1 MRIGRHFGQCVASIP
16 GCGAIA
22 HRCRSY
28 AEGFKKS
35 RELQPSRHRAFALP
49 FHQPYSPFRPRAKG
63 RQCCVSHPSPVPVF
77 VHIHYPD
84 LIPELVA
91 SLSILPGEIHLYATF
106 SPQVSR
112 GSMEPLRACAR
123 ESHVL
128 PCENRGR
135 DIRPFLASLAE
146 YASEIRSRNYLCG
159 LKLHTKKSPHLTCGD
174 AWRQYLFSELCENA
188 SECLD
193 AFAGSPRVGLIGPKG
208 HLLRQELHA
217 AANEKHLS
225 HASQALLDSPHAYR
239 RSKAFVAGSMFWFRV
254 EPLVDLATQAMNR
267 LGGLFEDE
275 KGQYDG
281 TAAHAFERFFGVW
294 ISAANLTVQ
303 DTNGNQT
310 PWKGIHLC

>member
-1 MRIGRHFGQCVASIP
+1 MRRHFGQCVASIP
-16 GCGAIA
+16 GCEAVA
-22 HRCRSY
+22 HRYRAY
-28 AEGFKKS
+28 AEGLKKS

-63 RQCCVSHPSPVPVF
+63 RQCCVSHRSPVPVF
-77 VHIHYPD
+77 VHVHYPD
-84 LIPELVA
+84 LIPELVGA
-91 SLSILPGEIHLYATF
+91 LSILPDEIHLYATF

-112 GSMEPLRACAR
+112 GAMKPLRACAR
-123 ESHVL
+123 ESHVH

-135 DIRPFLASLAE
+135 DIRPFLATLAE
-146 YASEIRSRNYLCG
+146 YASKIRSRNYLCG
-159 LKLHTKKSPHLTCGD
+159 LKL
-174 AWRQYLFSELCENA
+174 
-188 SECLD
+188 
-193 AFAGSPRVGLIGPKG
+193 
-208 HLLRQELHA
+208 
-217 AANEKHLS
+217 
-225 HASQALLDSPHAYR
+225 R